1 MHVKKG
7 GHFIV
12 QCAPPLLPSP
22 ALKEGNYQYAII
34 NNDQCSRH
42 RFLREQLSQLEPK
55 GTSAPEKRK
64 LSKIFLTFGQL
75 IHHSPL

>member
-1 MHVKKG
+1 MCKKAG
-7 GHFIV
+7 IFV
-12 QCAPPLLPSP
+12 QCAQPLLPSP
-22 ALKEGNYQYAII
+22 ALKVENYQYAII

-55 GTSAPEKRK
+55 GTSAPEERK